1 MMAMCSKKAYLK
13 RRSNDNK
20 YDVDTNI
27 FQVKFDCLKDNIVK
41 IHQGDPVMC
50 QQCETVLNKH
60 SKIQD
65 DVQNQ
70 QFGKQL
76 WICEFCDHKN
86 YIQIEKEEIPVNE
99 DTIYLIQSAQEQ
111 QMQIEDGENSIVF
124 CIDNSG
130 SMSSTVEIKGK
141 INFKHGI
148 SPEEYEMLKQ
158 FIEPGDEHQIWPQF
172 NTKHVTHVSRK
183 QCVMAAIEQQI
194 GELKK
199 KNPNK
204 IVGLVTFNNEVVVY
218 GDGSEVPIT
227 IAGDRLFKQDEI
239 ENLLNGTAKQLMK
252 YPVKVQ
258 ADTLLKKFE
267 KLQEKGQTA
276 LGPALISAL
285 QLAKIGKPGSMI
297 IICTDG
303 LANLGLGSLDNDANK
318 QFYEDLGS
326 FASQCGVVISVV
338 TIKGEGCK
346 VDILGALSEKT
357 NGTVTRVKPEDIEKD
372 FANILKDELV
382 GTQVQLF
389 VNLHRALKFRGEDDP
404 NLSNKL
410 KRDIG
415 NATIATTQTFE
426 YQLKNDQ
433 ELQKEQIDIKDLKTV
448 PFQIKVNY
456 TNLHGDR
463 LMRVVTQLVLATEN
477 VKEAEE
483 EAEVEV
489 IHKRMAQK
497 TAQIAK
503 KGNYSEAQSY
513 NDQWDGYV
521 QKNAVINNNV
531 VNQQKNINFQTHN
544 LKLQTAVQKQ
554 EIRKEKL
561 SQPLPQQQQQQQQP
575 SFLDKVAQ
583 FIKGDEKKQ
592 QPPINQVPQQNSVPP
607 GPRQVAFQKNQI
619 QPPPP
624 PPPLKA
630 QTNQMK
636 KKKEQNFEQE
646 RKLSCSDE
654 DEEMADLFQFEQGKY

>member
-13 RRSNDNK
+13 RRSVDNK

-60 SKIQD
+60 SKIQE

-76 WICEFCDHKN
+76 WICEFCNHKN
-86 YIQIEKEEIPVNE
+86 YVQIEKEEIPTNE

-111 QMQIEDGENSIVF
+111 QMQIEDADNSIIF

-148 SPEEYEMLKQ
+148 SAEEYEMLKQ

-239 ENLLNGTAKQLMK
+239 ENLLDGTAKQLMK
-252 YPVKVQ
+252 YPVKAQ
-258 ADTLLKKFE
+258 AETLLKKFE

-318 QFYEDLGS
+318 QFYEDLGA

-357 NGTVTRVKPEDIEKD
+357 NGTVTRVRPEDIEKD

-404 NLSNKL
+404 TLSNKL

-433 ELQKEQIDIKDLKTV
+433 ELQKEQIDIKDLKNV

-463 LMRVVTQLVLATEN
+463 LMRVVTQLVSTTEN

-483 EAEVEV
+483 EAQVEV

-503 KGNYSEAQSY
+503 KGNYQEAQSY

-531 VNQQKNINFQTHN
+531 SNKEKNFSFQAHN

-554 EIRKEKL
+554 EVRKEKV
-561 SQPLPQQQQQQQQP
+561 QKPPPQQQSQQQQP
-575 SFLDKVAQ
+575 SFFEKVAS

-592 QPPINQVPQQNSVPP
+592 QQAQIPEPSQQKASIQQQDSPQLQKRVNPVKQNVE
-607 GPRQVAFQKNQI
+607 KC
-619 QPPPP
+619 
-624 PPPLKA
+624 KA
-630 QTNQMK
+630 QNMQLE
-636 KKKEQNFEQE
+636 KEMN
-646 RKLSCSDE
+646 RKRSLSCSDDE
-654 DEEMADLFQFEQGKY
+654 DAEMADLFQFEQGKY

>member
-13 RRSNDNK
+13 RRSVDNK

-76 WICEFCDHKN
+76 WICEFCNHKN
-86 YIQIEKEEIPVNE
+86 YVQIEKEEIPTNE

-111 QMQIEDGENSIVF
+111 QMQIEDADNSIIF

-141 INFKHGI
+141 VNFKHGI
-148 SPEEYEMLKQ
+148 SAEEYEMLKQ
-158 FIEPGDEHQIWPQF
+158 FIEPGDEHQVWPQF

-252 YPVKVQ
+252 YPVKAQ
-258 ADTLLKKFE
+258 AETLLKKFE

-318 QFYEDLGS
+318 QFYEDLGV

-404 NLSNKL
+404 TLSNKL

-433 ELQKEQIDIKDLKTV
+433 ELQKEQIDIKDLKNV

-463 LMRVVTQLVLATEN
+463 LMRVVTQLVSTTEN

-503 KGNYSEAQSY
+503 KGNYQEAQSY

-521 QKNAVINNNV
+521 QKNAVINNNIA
-531 VNQQKNINFQTHN
+531 NKEKNFSFQAHN

-554 EIRKEKL
+554 EVRKEKV
-561 SQPLPQQQQQQQQP
+561 QKPPPQQQQQP
-575 SFLDKVAQ
+575 SFFDKVAQ

-592 QPPINQVPQQNSVPP
+592 QQLPQVQEASL
-607 GPRQVAFQKNQI
+607 QKELI
-619 QPPPP
+619 QPRKSPQ
-624 PPPLKA
+624 KMMCDEE
-630 QTNQMK
+630 QSSK
-636 KKKEQNFEQE
+636 KKAENFKQVKIQE
-646 RKLSCSDE
+646 EKQEMRKLSCSDDE